1 MMGNRLTDVVK
12 HLLIIN
18 VILFFAT
25 QMIQGGWGYRL
36 ALHFPT
42 SEDFMPLQ
50 LISHMFMHANT
61 SHLFFNMF
69 GLFIFGPI
77 VENRIGSPHFFKMYF
92 VAGFGA
98 MILQLAI
105 VYFTATS
112 AGYAAD
118 QIQYS
123 MVGASGALFGVVI
136 AFATLFPNM
145 QVMLLIPPIPLKAK
159 YMALL
164 YIGIDLYMGLSGRES
179 NVAHFAHL
187 GGALFGYLYIRFF
200 TRDNFRIN

>member
-25 QMIQGGWGYRL
+25 QMIQGGWSQYL
-36 ALHFPT
+36 ALY
-42 SEDFMPLQ
+42 MPGTKAFQ
-50 LISHMFMHANT
+50 PYQVVTHMFMHANT
-61 SHLFFNMF
+61 GHLFFNMF
-69 GLFIFGPI
+69 GLFIFGPV
-77 VENRIGSPHFFKMYF
+77 VEQRIGAFHFFKMYF
-92 VAGFGA
+92 IAGLGA
-98 MILQLAI
+98 MALQILIYYLQG
-105 VYFTATS
+105 TS
-112 AGYAAD
+112 F
-118 QIQYS
+118 Q

-145 QVMLLIPPIPLKAK
+145 KVMLLIPPIPMKAK

-200 TRDNFRIN
+200 AKDNFRIN